1 MNSLHTASSRNA
13 PMPFASIVLS
23 FFNEEAVLPELI
35 RRLRE
40 VMKAEQAKGTVAD
53 YELIFVNDASTD
65 KSLRILHDEFEA
77 QNDLV
82 VIDMSNNFGVSEC
95 VLAGMRH
102 AIGDIVIYMDAD
114 LQDPPEV
121 IPDLLAEWHS
131 DPEVEVVYTT
141 RLSRS
146 GEHPLKLF
154 VTKLGYKFIN
164 AISEIELP
172 ENSGDFK
179 LLSRRVV
186 NQLIT
191 MPEKK
196 PYLRGLVS
204 WIGFKQ
210 VPVFYDRAERHDGR
224 ENTKRPALS
233 LRVINYALDSAIISF
248 SDAPLKAML
257 GMGFVLSSISLLYI
271 SVVILQKI
279 MGWYEP
285 GWPALMAAILLL
297 GGIQLM
303 MLGVVG
309 LYINIIFLNSKG
321 RPDYIIRRVLAKDGR
336 NQP

>member
-1 MNSLHTASSRNA
+1 LAHERDSGAIA
-13 PMPFASIVLS
+13 
-23 FFNEEAVLPELI
+23 
-35 RRLRE
+35 
-40 VMKAEQAKGTVAD
+40 G
-53 YELIFVNDASTD
+53 YELIFVNDCSTD
-65 KSLRILHDEFEA
+65 ESLDILRNEFEA
-77 QNDLV
+77 EKDLV
-82 VIDMSNNFGVSEC
+82 VINMSNNFGVSEC

-102 AIGDIVIYMDAD
+102 SIGDLVVYMDAD

-121 IPDLLAEWHS
+121 IPELLAKWRS
-131 DPEVEVVYTT
+131 DPDVDVVFTT
-141 RLSRS
+141 RLSRA
-146 GEHPLKLF
+146 GEHPLKLL
-154 VTKLGYKFIN
+154 VTRLGYKFIN
-164 AISEIELP
+164 SISEIELP

-186 NQLIT
+186 DQLVN

-210 VPVFYDRAERHDGR
+210 VQVFYHRAERHDGS

-257 GMGFVLSSISLLYI
+257 AMGFALSSISLLYI

-309 LYINIIFLNSKG
+309 LYINVIFLNSKG
-321 RPDYIIRRVLAKDGR
+321 RPDYIIRSVIAADGR
-336 NQP
+336 NDPEGQAVVDRSQKSKT